1 MIKLNNKFQNFAIIG
16 LGILFF
22 FGYLL
27 SRYIQCYQINF
38 LKILFSPLIFLPLIA
53 AYILFFTFR
62 CYKKEWRDILGLS
75 KKDIT
80 KKVIKRAFG
89 IGLLISVVM
98 NTVIIIV
105 IVLFN
110 LPVSNLYGEIT
121 LSVLIVA
128 ATLITPFAEEIMF
141 RGFIQGILTRKYI
154 LAGKKKQIRNIII
167 IVAFLFTVAHF
178 HYIINSKSTILW
190 LLLLIGIF
198 ISGLYLGHLRNKY
211 QSILPTIFA
220 HFGFNMAMAVM
231 PLITMLMMPFLSD
244 AFISE
249 YRYKMNQAWYT
260 NDSIYN
266 FDSNDWEERLN
277 AQEKFLAFNN
287 PPHPEFKDY
296 IKKSIGPTS
305 SLAAFVYV
313 KYDIDTCGF
322 VHNVRLDST
331 RLTKNLV
338 ETYNSDTIEKVALR
352 VVESFP
358 QHKPFIQD
366 GKKTI
371 KTQATIIPIRY

>member
-1 MIKLNNKFQNFAIIG
+1 MIKLNNKFQNFTIIG
-16 LGILFF
+16 VGILFF
-22 FGYLL
+22 FGYLF
-27 SRYIQCYQINF
+27 SRYFQYYQIKF

-62 CYKKEWRDILGLS
+62 HYKEEWRKVLGLS
-75 KKDIT
+75 KKNIT
-80 KKVIKRAFG
+80 KKINKRAFG
-89 IGLLISVVM
+89 VGLLISVVM
-98 NTVIIIV
+98 NTLIVTV

-110 LPVSNLYGEIT
+110 LPVSNLYGEIS

-128 ATLITPFAEEIMF
+128 ATIITPFAEEIMF
-141 RGFIQGILTRKYI
+141 RGFIQGSLTRKHV
-154 LAGKKKQIRNIII
+154 LAGKKKQIRNITI
-167 IVAFLFTVAHF
+167 IVAFLFTIAHF
-178 HYIINSKSTILW
+178 HYIIHSKSTILW

-211 QSILPTIFA
+211 QSIIPTIFA

-249 YRYKMNQAWYT
+249 YRNKMNQVRYT
-260 NDSIYN
+260 NDSVYN
-266 FDSNDWEERLN
+266 FDPNDCEEMRN
-277 AQEKFLAFNN
+277 AKHKFLAFNN
-287 PPHPEFKDY
+287 PPHPEFKEY
-296 IKKSIGPTS
+296 INKPSGPTS

-331 RLTKNLV
+331 RLTENVV

-366 GKKTI
+366 GKKTK
-371 KTQATIIPIRY
+371 KTQTTIISISY